1 MLYERAYNSKRIFL
15 KLQVWQLITR
25 IYMKKLGQKIHREL
39 QSTSVIIREK
49 NLKNNIYVYFY
60 IFMNLIKHTN
70 TYIYIFGEGN
80 GSALWYFCLGN
91 PIDRGHW
98 WARVCEATESW
109 KQLSN

>member
-1 MLYERAYNSKRIFL
+1 
-15 KLQVWQLITR
+15 
-25 IYMKKLGQKIHREL
+25 
-39 QSTSVIIREK
+39 
-49 NLKNNIYVYFY
+49 
-60 IFMNLIKHTN
+60 MNLIKHTN